1 MLNPMYSMLC
11 EAKIVEGI
19 RLVAPS
25 GEVYGGSDFR
35 DTLKLA
41 ELQAVPLRT
50 QEPAEGNRALG
61 WEIVDDP
68 ENPPDPPNLPW
79 GGKLERPTAEEPIP
93 PPPPPP
99 PPDLEALRQAQYD
112 AVEAFANAGYDSFFR
127 DWSILAMVNPA
138 TPAFVK
144 ARIQLMIAWST
155 NVWVAYKTTRD
166 VILAGDATAFV
177 DLKAIPA
184 PPYTYWTIQVP

>member
-1 MLNPMYSMLC
+1 
-11 EAKIVEGI
+11 
-19 RLVAPS
+19 
-25 GEVYGGSDFR
+25 
-35 DTLKLA
+35 
-41 ELQAVPLRT
+41 
-50 QEPAEGNRALG
+50 
-61 WEIVDDP
+61 
-68 ENPPDPPNLPW
+68 
-79 GGKLERPTAEEPIP
+79 
-93 PPPPPP
+93 
-99 PPDLEALRQAQYD
+99 LEALRQAQYD

-144 ARIQLMIAWST
+144 ARVQLMIDWST

-166 VILAGDATAFV
+166 AILAGDATAFV